1 MNGFPRFIAF
11 RYSAGSHP
19 SALVAFLSRLSMLG
33 LVMGVGLLVTVL
45 SVMNGFDRE
54 MRERILGLVPQI
66 TVFPADEASE
76 IESLEAQLQVLPE
89 VVAFAPFVQMTG
101 LLIRGREVAPAMMYG
116 VDVSREADVSRIGEY
131 VDLPALRPE
140 PGVERPM
147 IHMAIGVGLAQQ
159 LGLEVGDTMT
169 LGLPKAQTGRSLHFT
184 RVKVV
189 SVIHSG
195 TELDERL
202 AVLDVSALAL
212 IPGAEA
218 VRPGLK
224 LKLDNVFEAGQLAW
238 TLRQT
243 LSGNW
248 YFSDWSAQF
257 GNLYQAIQMSR
268 KLVII
273 LLLSVVAVAVFNVVS
288 TLVMV
293 VNDKQND
300 IAILRSMGAT
310 PQHILRLFLS
320 YGVMVGFLG
329 CLMGSVLGV
338 ALSLSITDIV
348 QFLEN
353 AFQARLLKT
362 DVYPISYVPSDL
374 RWQDLVLVAGT
385 AWVLSALAT
394 VYPAWRASRMAPA
407 DVLSH
412 R

>member
-1 MNGFPRFIAF
+1 MNGFPRFIAL

-66 TVFPADEASE
+66 TIFPADEASD
-76 IESLEAQLQVLPE
+76 IDSLDAQLKRLPE
-89 VVAFAPFVQMTG
+89 VQAFAPFVQMTG
-101 LLIRGREVAPAMMYG
+101 LLIRGRDVAPAMMYG
-116 VDVSREADVSRIGEY
+116 IDASREAGVSRLGEY
-131 VDLPALRPE
+131 LELQALRPDPE
-140 PGVERPM
+140 AERPM
-147 IHMAIGVGLAQQ
+147 VHMAIGAGLAQQ
-159 LGLEVGDTMT
+159 LELQAGDTMT
-169 LGLPKAQTGRSLHFT
+169 LGLPKAQAGRSLHFT
-184 RVKVV
+184 RVKLV
-189 SVIHSG
+189 SVIRSG

-202 AVLDVSALAL
+202 AVLDLESLAK

-218 VRPGLK
+218 IQPGLK
-224 LKLDNVFEAGQLAW
+224 LTLDNVFEAGQLAW

-310 PQHILRLFLS
+310 PAHILRLFLS
-320 YGVMVGFLG
+320 YGVVVGFLG
-329 CLMGSVLGV
+329 CLMGSALGIV
-338 ALSLSITDIV
+338 LSLSITDIV
-348 QFLEN
+348 QSLESL
-353 AFQARLLKT
+353 FQARLLKT

-374 RWQDLVLVAGT
+374 RWQDVVLVAGV
-385 AWVLSALAT
+385 AWALSALAT
-394 VYPAWRASRMAPA
+394 VYPAWRASRLAPA
-407 DVLSH
+407 EVLSH

>member
-1 MNGFPRFIAF
+1 MSKFPLFIAL

-33 LVMGVGLLVTVL
+33 LIMGVGLLVTVL

-66 TVFPADEASE
+66 TVFPADESSD
-76 IESLEAQLQVLPE
+76 IKDLEAQLNQLPE
-89 VVAFAPFVQMTG
+89 VRAFAPFVQMTG

-116 VDVSREADVSRIGEY
+116 IDPDREAAVSRLGEY
-131 VDLPALRPE
+131 LDLTALKPDTQTD
-140 PGVERPM
+140 RPM
-147 IHMAIGVGLAQQ
+147 VAMAIGAGLAQK
-159 LGLEVGDTMT
+159 LDLDAGDTMT
-169 LGLPKAQTGRSLHFT
+169 LGLPRAQAGRSLHFT

-189 SVIHSG
+189 SVIRSG

-202 AVLDVSALAL
+202 AVVGLASLAL
-212 IPGAEA
+212 IPGAESID
-218 VRPGLK
+218 PGLK
-224 LKLDNVFEAGQLAW
+224 LRLDNVFEAGQLSW
-238 TLRQT
+238 VLRQT
-243 LSGNW
+243 LQGNW
-248 YFSDWSAQF
+248 YFSDWTAQF

-300 IAILRSMGAT
+300 IAILRSMGAS
-310 PQHILRLFLS
+310 PGHVLRLFLS

-329 CLMGSVLGV
+329 CLLGSVLGIV
-338 ALSLSITDIV
+338 LSLSITDIV
-348 QFLEN
+348 HALEGL
-353 AFQARLLKT
+353 FQARLLKT
-362 DVYPISYVPSDL
+362 DVYPISYVPSHL
-374 RWQDLVLVAGT
+374 KWQDVLLVAGV
-385 AWVLSALAT
+385 AWALSALAT
-394 VYPAWRASRMAPA
+394 VYPAWRASRLEPA
-407 DVLSH
+407 EVLSH

>member
-1 MNGFPRFIAF
+1 MSKFPLFIAL

-33 LVMGVGLLVTVL
+33 LIMGVGLLVTVL

-66 TVFPADEASE
+66 TVFPADENSD
-76 IESLEAQLQVLPE
+76 ISDLESQLNKLPE
-89 VVAFAPFVQMTG
+89 VRAFAPFVQMTG

-116 VDVSREADVSRIGEY
+116 VDPDREAEVSRLGEY
-131 VDLPALRPE
+131 LDLTALKPDTQT
-140 PGVERPM
+140 ERPM
-147 IHMAIGVGLAQQ
+147 VAMAIGAGLAQK
-159 LGLEVGDTMT
+159 LDLAAGDTMT
-169 LGLPKAQTGRSLHFT
+169 LGLPKAQAGRSLHFT

-189 SVIHSG
+189 SVIRSG

-202 AVLDVSALAL
+202 AVVGLESLAL
-212 IPGAEA
+212 IPGAENID
-218 VRPGLK
+218 PGLK
-224 LKLDNVFEAGQLAW
+224 LRLDNVFEAGQLAW
-238 TLRQT
+238 LLRQT
-243 LSGNW
+243 LQGNW
-248 YFSDWSAQF
+248 YFSDWTAQF

-300 IAILRSMGAT
+300 IAILRSMGAS
-310 PQHILRLFLS
+310 PAHVLRLFLS

-329 CLMGSVLGV
+329 CLLGSVLGIV
-338 ALSLSITDIV
+338 LSLSITDIV
-348 QFLEN
+348 QALEGL
-353 AFQARLLKT
+353 FQARLLKT
-362 DVYPISYVPSDL
+362 DVYPISYVPSHL
-374 RWQDLVLVAGT
+374 KWQDVLLVAGV
-385 AWVLSALAT
+385 AWALSALAT
-394 VYPAWRASRMAPA
+394 VYPAWRASRLEPA
-407 DVLSH
+407 EVLSH